1 MTTQGFPPG
10 YFVIKSVA
18 SDRVLDITGDEVE
31 DGTEM
36 ILWVE
41 TEKSLVES
49 KDRLSKSLGARLNYR
64 RLTQSQFQQ
73 PGASDDNCHDRL
85 QKVHFRY
92 SSLILQVHYARG
104 RRAMQLMSRVSSI
117 LAYRTRS

>member
-1 MTTQGFPPG
+1 MTTHGFPPG
-10 YFVIKSVA
+10 YFVIKSVP

-49 KDRLSKSLGARLNYR
+49 KDRLFNFQSL
-64 RLTQSQFQQ
+64 
-73 PGASDDNCHDRL
+73 ASAQL
-85 QKVHFRY
+85 PQ
-92 SSLILQVHYARG
+92 LYA
-104 RRAMQLMSRVSSI
+104 I
-117 LAYRTRS
+117 PIPTTRCVW